1 MEEKM
6 DKITERL
13 AAARLVP
20 VVKIENVEDALPLA
34 QALTEGGLP
43 LAEITFRTPAAE
55 EAIRLIKRKFP
66 QMLVGAGTLLCPEHT
81 PQAAMCARL

>member
-1 MEEKM
+1 M

-34 QALTEGGLP
+34 QALTEGGCLLP
-43 LAEITFRTPAAE
+43 KSPSAPLPPRRP
-55 EAIRLIKRKFP
+55 
-66 QMLVGAGTLLCPEHT
+66 
-81 PQAAMCARL
+81 